1 MISSTEQTKT
11 KISNDKQEGESD
23 AVNSTKGTDK
33 EASITNEIVQQADRS
48 KTIDYLCHCI

>member
-33 EASITNEIVQQADRS
+33 EASITNEIGRKINTSKQWGVHTVQ
-48 KTIDYLCHCI
+48 